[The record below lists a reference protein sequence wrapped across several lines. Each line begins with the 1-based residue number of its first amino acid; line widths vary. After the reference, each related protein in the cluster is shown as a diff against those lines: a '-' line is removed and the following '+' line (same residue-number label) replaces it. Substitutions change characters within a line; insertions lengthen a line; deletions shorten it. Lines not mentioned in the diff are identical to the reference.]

1 MFDAPKLTRETTR
14 TLDRLLP
21 RLHQEFAAAMSPA
34 DWDAFVQRLH
44 DHFPTLFP
52 LLLDLYGDQYDFFY
66 QVERILALAAASWQE
81 RPAELKALDAQR
93 EAHPHWYQAETM
105 LGGVCYVDLFA
116 GDLKRMREQIPYFQE
131 LGLTYLH
138 LMPLFAAP
146 EGDSDGGYAV
156 SDYRTVHA
164 PLGTMDDLRAL
175 AADLRG
181 VGISL
186 VLDFIF
192 NHTSDEHLWAKAALA
207 GDADHR
213 EYYFI
218 FADRTQPDAYER
230 TLREIFPDKH
240 PGAFTWRQ
248 EIGQWVWTTF
258 NVFQWDLNYRNPMVF
273 RGMAGEMLYL
283 ANAGAEVLRL
293 DALAFTWKEMGTV
306 CESQPKAHTLVQAFN
321 ALLRIAAPSLLF
333 KSEAIVHPDEVA
345 KYISAGE
352 CQLSYNPLL
361 MALLWNSL
369 ATREVRML
377 QRSMSYRF
385 QIAPECAWVN
395 YVRCHDDIG
404 WTFDDGD
411 AAALNINGFDHRRFL
426 NAFYTGRF
434 PGSFGRGLPFQE
446 NPRTGDARISGT
458 LASLAG
464 LESAL
469 RGGNS
474 AEIELAVRR
483 ICLVHAII
491 LSIGGVPL
499 LYLGDEVGVLN
510 DYGYVNDA
518 AKAEDSRWVHRGRTD
533 WAKMERRHDG
543 GTIEGRIY
551 TALRHL
557 IQVRKATPAFGGN
570 QMHVINLDNDQVFAY
585 VRTAPGGQEGGG
597 EGGQAGGQRVL
608 VIANFSEHT
617 QPLPANELRLYGL
630 DYQFHELIGGKQIAL
645 GNDALVLEPYQVL
658 WLANHESSR
667 IFA

>member
-1 MFDAPKLTRETTR
+1 MFDAAKLARETQR

-21 RLHQEFAAAMSPA
+21 RLQQEFATAMPAA
-34 DWDAFVQRLH
+34 DWDAFVQRLQL
-44 DHFPTLFP
+44 HFPALFP
-52 LLLDLYGDQYDFFY
+52 LLLELYGDQYDFFY
-66 QVERILALAAASWQE
+66 QVERILALAGTSWQE
-81 RPAELKALDAQR
+81 RPAELKALDRQR
-93 EAHPHWYQAETM
+93 EEQPVWFQSEKM

-116 GDLKRMREQIPYFQE
+116 GDLQRLRQEIPYFQE

-146 EGDSDGGYAV
+146 EGDNDGGYAV
-156 SDYRTVHA
+156 SDYRTVD
-164 PLGTMDDLRAL
+164 PRLGTMEDLKALTADLRA
-175 AADLRG
+175 A
-181 VGISL
+181 GISL

-192 NHTSDEHLWAKAALA
+192 NHTSDEHRWAKAALA

-213 EYYFI
+213 EYYFL
-218 FADRTQPDAYER
+218 FADRRMPDAYER

-240 PGAFTWRQ
+240 PGAFTYRQ
-248 EIGQWVWTTF
+248 EVGMWVWTTF
-258 NVFQWDLNYRNPMVF
+258 NVFQWDLNYRNPVVF
-273 RGMAGEMLYL
+273 RDMAGEMLYL

-293 DALAFTWKEMGTV
+293 DALAFTWKELGTV
-306 CESQPKAHTLVQAFN
+306 CESLPKAHTLVQAFN

-345 KYISAGE
+345 RYISEGE

-411 AAALNINGFDHRRFL
+411 ASALGINGFDHRRFL
-426 NAFYTGRF
+426 NSFYTGRF
-434 PGSFGRGLPFQE
+434 PGSFARGLPFQE

-469 RGGNS
+469 RSGNTGD
-474 AEIELAVRR
+474 IELAVRR

-491 LSIGGVPL
+491 LSIGGIPL
-499 LYLGDEVGVLN
+499 LYLGDEIGMLN
-510 DYGYVNDA
+510 DYGYVADP
-518 AKAEDSRWVHRGRTD
+518 AKADDSRWVHRPRTD
-533 WAKMERRHDG
+533 WAKMERRHDHS
-543 GTIEGRIY
+543 TVEGRIY
-551 TALRHL
+551 AALGHL
-557 IQVRKATPAFGGN
+557 ITVRKSTPAFGGN
-570 QMHVINLDNDQVFAY
+570 HMNVINLGNDHVFGY
-585 VRTAPGGQEGGG
+585 VRTAPNDDH
-597 EGGQAGGQRVL
+597 ACGQRVL
-608 VIANFSEHT
+608 VVANFTEHT
-617 QPLPANELRLYGL
+617 QPLPSNELRLYGL
-630 DYQFHELIGGKQIAL
+630 DYHFHERISGKEIAL
-645 GNDALVLEPYQVL
+645 GNEPLVLEPYQVL
-658 WLANHESSR
+658 WLANVC
-667 IFA
+667 

>member
-1 MFDAPKLTRETTR
+1 MSNTAIFDPAKLARETQR

-21 RLHQEFAAAMSPA
+21 RLEQEFAAAVPTA
-34 DWDAFVQRLH
+34 EWAEFRQRLQL
-44 DHFPTLFP
+44 HFPTLFP
-52 LLLDLYGDQYDFFY
+52 LLLELYSDQYDFFY
-66 QVERILALAAASWQE
+66 QVERILALAAQSWLE
-81 RPAELKALDAQR
+81 RPAELKTLDAAQQNPAWFQS
-93 EAHPHWYQAETM
+93 EKM

-116 GDLKRMREQIPYFQE
+116 GDLAGLRQHIPYFQE

-138 LMPLFAAP
+138 LMPLFDAP
-146 EGDSDGGYAV
+146 KGDSDGGYAV
-156 SDYRTVHA
+156 SDYRTVDDR
-164 PLGTMDDLRAL
+164 LGTMEDLKAL
-175 AADLRG
+175 AADLRA

-192 NHTSDEHLWAKAALA
+192 NHTSDEHRWAKAALA
-207 GDADHR
+207 GDPDHR

-218 FADRTQPDAYER
+218 FPDRTVPDAYER

-240 PGAFTWRQ
+240 PGAFTYRK
-248 EIGQWVWTTF
+248 EIGMWVWTTF
-258 NVFQWDLNYRNPMVF
+258 NVFQWDLNYRNPVVF
-273 RGMAGEMLYL
+273 REMAGEMLYL

-306 CESQPKAHTLVQAFN
+306 CESLPEAHTLVQAFN

-345 KYISAGE
+345 KYISDDE

-385 QIAPECAWVN
+385 RIAPECAWVN
-395 YVRCHDDIG
+395 YVRVHDDIG

-411 AAALNINGFDHRRFL
+411 AAALGINGFDHRRFL

-434 PGSFGRGLPFQE
+434 QGSFARGLPFQE

-469 RGGNS
+469 RGGS
-474 AEIELAVRR
+474 TAEVELAVRR
-483 ICLVHAII
+483 ICLVHAVI
-491 LSIGGVPL
+491 LSIGGIPL
-499 LYLGDEVGVLN
+499 IYLGDEVGTLN
-510 DYGYVNDA
+510 EYSYVTDP
-518 AKAEDSRWVHRGRTD
+518 AKADDSRWVHRPATD
-533 WAKMERRHDG
+533 WQKMERRHDTT
-543 GTIEGRIY
+543 TIEGRIY
-551 TALRHL
+551 HALCHL

-570 QMHVINLDNDQVFAY
+570 QMAVINPGNDHVFAY
-585 VRTAPGGQEGGG
+585 VRTAPDQAS
-597 EGGQAGGQRVL
+597 GQAGREPGGQRVL
-608 VIANFSEHT
+608 VAANFTENT
-617 QPLPANELRLYGL
+617 QPVAANELRLYGL
-630 DYQFHELIGGKQIAL
+630 DYHFRDLISGKDIVL
-645 GNDALVLEPYQVL
+645 GEEPLVLEPYQVI
-658 WLANHESSR
+658 WLANLN
-667 IFA
+667 